1 MTTSK
6 KNYKEKA
13 LRRKEEKLEEPEPPK
28 YRDRAKERREDQ
40 NPDYETT
47 DLGLHVVAP
56 LVMLIYGIDYALLN
70 KVRSEIDKK
79 PENSMMLMGK
89 QTIKGRPAS
98 VNSRSEF
105 LRWRLQLLEALLEM
119 IHRLLMYA
127 KKT

>member
-1 MTTSK
+1 MDDRVSEQYGEAGDC
-6 KNYKEKA
+6 N
-13 LRRKEEKLEEPEPPK
+13 LDSEKLEEPEPPK

-56 LVMLIYGIDYALLN
+56 PGNVDL
-70 KVRSEIDKK
+70 RSADAHNLSIEKSSTL
-79 PENSMMLMGK
+79 E
-89 QTIKGRPAS
+89 TIKGRPAS